1 MNLSILNSAMD
12 GTRPLPALA
21 PHDNAPAS
29 KIVPFP
35 GLKLKNGSVSVRQL
49 SSDGSNEK
57 TGEEADIDIWVIP
70 DASMEPLLEAETV
83 LSAQERRHAN
93 RYKSEKERTR
103 YIAVRTLLRLALS
116 HRMRNAVAG
125 GDWRFSMNAYGK
137 PELCPEQA
145 NCSFSISHADGF
157 SVVAIAPN
165 TTVGVDAEKIDR
177 ERIKHLPLECL
188 SSNEQDRLNA
198 RPQDD
203 RHYDFF
209 RLWTLKEAYT
219 KALGE
224 GLSRD
229 FGELEFNLDTVP
241 DAPAPGPDAADD
253 ENYELLTLKYF
264 EFNHLLAICLLDVAG
279 GGEAQPTKNLYLV
292 EASTAEARG
301 AGSHHQT
308 PSEDHAMHPYLQII
322 DQANPERIELYAFG
336 DLLPLLHEIIDTRAE
351 HTPHHTALEV
361 GGRKVSYHE
370 LARAS
375 NAVANYLIG
384 RGMTQGEFV
393 ALYQEKT
400 ADLIIS
406 LLGVL
411 KAGGAYVPIDPKR
424 APADAA
430 RIVDAYGARFVLTT
444 SGLSGKLETEES
456 VSHVLVDEERASF
469 DVLASQEGFLNAIEI
484 PSDAVSHV
492 TFTPEAPDG
501 VTVDNREAV
510 NFVRSL
516 IPVYGLD
523 AGHRCC
529 QDPALAIDVA
539 LEEICA
545 MLSAGSTV
553 VLAEPA
559 ASPEAT
565 AKFMS
570 DRKITLLSTVPEVLG
585 KIEGDLPTI
594 DVLIVG
600 GERCSSDLAVKWALR
615 TQRLVSLK
623 RPDDRFP
630 SFSIER
636 ESRAPSRP
644 RLLFPRASDRA
655 TA

>member
-1 MNLSILNSAMD
+1 MNLSMLKSAIG
-12 GTRPLPALA
+12 GTHPLPAPD
-21 PHDNAPAS
+21 PHQYAPAS

-35 GLKLKNGSVSVRQL
+35 GLNLKNGSISVRQL
-49 SSDGSNEK
+49 SSDGSNTK
-57 TGEEADIDIWVIP
+57 RGEDADIDIWVIP

-116 HRMRNAVAG
+116 HRMRNSVAG

-137 PELCPEQA
+137 PELCPDQA

-165 TTVGVDAEKIDR
+165 TTVGIDAEKVDR
-177 ERIKHLPLECL
+177 ERLKHLPLECL

-198 RPQDD
+198 RPRDD
-203 RHYDFF
+203 RYYDFF

-229 FGELEFNLDTVP
+229 FGELEFNLDTTP
-241 DAPAPGPDAADD
+241 DAPAEGPDVAED

-279 GGEAQPTKNLYLV
+279 GGKAQPTKNLYLV
-292 EASTAEARG
+292 EATAADAHG
-301 AGSHHQT
+301 AGRHHHT
-308 PSEDHAMHPYLQII
+308 PGENHAMHPYLQII

-336 DLLPLLHEIIDTRAE
+336 DMLPLLHEIIDAQAE
-351 HTPHHTALEV
+351 TAPHHIALEA
-361 GGRKVSYHE
+361 GGRKVSYRE
-370 LARAS
+370 LSRAS

-411 KAGGAYVPIDPKR
+411 KAGGAYLPVDPKR
-424 APADAA
+424 GPADAA
-430 RIVDAYGARFVLTT
+430 RLVDAYGARFVLTT
-444 SGLSGKLETEES
+444 GDLSAELQTADG
-456 VSHVLVDEERASF
+456 VNHVLVDAERGSF

-484 PSDAVSHV
+484 PSDAISHV
-492 TFTPEAPDG
+492 VFTPDAPDG

-516 IPVYGLD
+516 VPVYGLNAD
-523 AGHRCC
+523 HRCC
-529 QDPALAIDVA
+529 QGPALALDVA

-545 MLSAGSTV
+545 MLAAGSTV
-553 VLAEPA
+553 VLADPA
-559 ASPEAT
+559 ASPNET
-565 AKFMS
+565 AAFLN
-570 DRKITLLSTVPEVLG
+570 DQGITLLSTVPAVLEE
-585 KIEGDLPTI
+585 IDGDLPSLE
-594 DVLIVG
+594 VMIVG

-615 TQRLVSLK
+615 TRRLVSLK
-623 RPDDRFP
+623 RPEDRFP
-630 SFSIER
+630 SFSIEQ

-644 RLLFPRASDRA
+644 RLLFPRAVDRA
-655 TA
+655 SA

>member
-1 MNLSILNSAMD
+1 M
-12 GTRPLPALA
+12 P
-21 PHDNAPAS
+21 APARRPS
-29 KIVPFP
+29 TPAPKIVPFP
-35 GLKLKNGSVSVRQL
+35 GLNLKNGSISVKQL
-49 SSDGSNEK
+49 SSDGSGG
-57 TGEEADIDIWVIP
+57 TSSQEADIDIWVIP
-70 DASMEPLLEAETV
+70 NASMEPLLEAETV

-93 RYKSEKERTR
+93 RFRSETERTR

-137 PELCPEQA
+137 PELCPDQA

-165 TTVGVDAEKIDR
+165 KTIGVDAEKIDKDR
-177 ERIKHLPLECL
+177 LKHLPLECL
-188 SSNEQDRLNA
+188 SANEQDRLNA

-203 RHYDFF
+203 RYHDFF

-224 GLSRD
+224 GMSRD
-229 FGELEFNLDTVP
+229 FGDLEFNLDT
-241 DAPAPGPDAADD
+241 APGDDASSGADVAED

-279 GGEAQPTKNLYLV
+279 SGANQPTKNLYLV
-292 EASTAEARG
+292 EASKAAGRG
-301 AGSHHQT
+301 AGHRTHPT
-308 PSEDHAMHPYLQII
+308 SEDRVMPPYLQII
-322 DQANPERIELYAFG
+322 DQANPERIELYTFG
-336 DLLPLLHEIIDTRAE
+336 DLSPLLHDIIDAQADAI
-351 HTPHHTALEV
+351 PHQTAIEI
-361 GGRKVSYHE
+361 GGRKMSYRE
-370 LARAS
+370 LSRAS
-375 NAVANYLIG
+375 NALANYLIG
-384 RGMTQGEFV
+384 RGLSQGEFV

-400 ADLIIS
+400 ADLIVS

-411 KAGGAYVPIDPKR
+411 KAGGAYLPVDPKR
-424 APADAA
+424 DPEGAA

-444 SGLSGKLETEES
+444 AALSHNLEP
-456 VSHVLVDEERASF
+456 VPAANLVLVDKERDSF

-484 PSDAVSHV
+484 APDAVSHV
-492 TFTPEAPDG
+492 VFTSDNPDG

-516 IPVYGLD
+516 VPVYGLD
-523 AGHRCC
+523 AGHRCY
-529 QDPALAIDVA
+529 QDSALAMDVA

-545 MLSAGSTV
+545 MLSVGSTV
-553 VLAEPA
+553 VLPGTA
-559 ASPEAT
+559 APGAT
-565 AKFMS
+565 AGFLEQKAV
-570 DRKITLLSTVPEVLG
+570 TLLSTVPAALA
-585 KIEGDLPTI
+585 KIEDDLPTV

-615 TQRLVSLK
+615 TRRLVSLK
-623 RPDDRFP
+623 RSDDRFP

-636 ESRAPSRP
+636 ETRAASRP